1 MVSVRSDEVEL
12 ASDALWGL
20 GVVAV
25 EEREGADGIIEL
37 WTSLGDDA
45 VETDL
50 PWPWRFVEVDASV
63 ADTWRQFATPI
74 WVEPDLVVRPA
85 WVPFDAPPGVTVL
98 HIEPGATFGMGDHP
112 TTVLSLRAARRL
124 VTPGCTVLDV
134 GGGNGVVTRRLLQ
147 EGYQAALLEPS
158 AAGCQNARLLRAID
172 LVLRSTLEEAA
183 LPDGCADAVGL
194 FDVLEHIADDRACL
208 TEIHRVLKPGGRL
221 FLTVPAFPFL
231 WSANDPAA
239 GHYKRY
245 TRASLARVLDGLF
258 HIEFSSY
265 LFACLL
271 PPLFLLR
278 SLPYRLRLTRRAL
291 LDESAEHGTTENTL
305 VRLIRHLLE
314 RERHRLQQGKTLPF
328 GTSCVVVARR
338 V

>member
-1 MVSVRSDEVEL
+1 MIDIPPHFRRDDHGIWSIPSPSPVSYPEHGSQ
-12 ASDALWGL
+12 ACYGL
-20 GVVAV
+20 
-25 EEREGADGIIEL
+25 EERSYWFQHRLEIL
-37 WTSLGDDA
+37 SSLFR
-45 VETDL
+45 
-50 PWPWRFVEVDASV
+50 RFQPS
-63 ADTWRQFATPI
+63 
-74 WVEPDLVVRPA
+74 
-85 WVPFDAPPGVTVL
+85 G
-98 HIEPGATFGMGDHP
+98 
-112 TTVLSLRAARRL
+112 
-124 VTPGCTVLDV
+124 TVLDV